1 MAMNIEEFSKS
12 YKVTVVNRLIENHPW
27 RLESAELASAPPSPR
42 VHVAL
47 RTLRDLNYQHE

>member
-12 YKVTVVNRLIENHPW
+12 YKVTVVNRFIENHPW
-27 RLESAELASAPPSPR
+27 RLESTELASAPPSPR